1 MAADTRSYGR
11 FVEKTVIVTGAAG
24 GIGRAAAVRFGSEGA
39 QVVAVDLAASDLATT
54 VRDVEATGAPVMAV
68 PADVTSDDDVAGYV
82 AAAIETFG
90 RVDVLFNNAG
100 IAGPV
105 KPILEYSE
113 AELQRVLD
121 VNVMGV
127 WRGIRAAAPAM
138 ADTGGGVIVNTA
150 SIAGLRGTPQIAGY
164 GASKHAV
171 VSITR
176 TAAVELAP
184 LGIRV
189 NAVCPAPIETPMM
202 REIEKGYGPDDP
214 QAIHDGMIAQAPL
227 GRYGEP
233 EEVAALVA
241 FLCSDE
247 AAFISG
253 SAYVIDGGWLAT

>member
-1 MAADTRSYGR
+1 MGEGSRFDGR
-11 FVEKTVIVTGAAG
+11 TVIVTGAAG

-39 QVVAVDLAASDLATT
+39 NVVAVDLAASDLAAT
-54 VRDVEATGAPVMAV
+54 VGQVESTGAPVITVA
-68 PADVTSDDDVAGYV
+68 ADVTSGADVAGYV
-82 AAAIETFG
+82 AAAVDGFG

-105 KPILEYSE
+105 KPILEYGE
-113 AELQRVLD
+113 DELRRVLD
-121 VNVMGV
+121 VNVLGV
-127 WRGIRAAAPAM
+127 WRGIRAAAPVM
-138 ADTGGGVIVNTA
+138 AGTGGGVIVNTA

-171 VSITR
+171 ISVSR

-189 NAVCPAPIETPMM
+189 NAVCPAPIETAMM

-214 QAIHDGMIAQAPL
+214 QAIREGMTEQAPL

-247 AAFISG
+247 AAYITG